1 MGPRVGADYLD
12 ESLARIAA
20 LGDPIRRALYRY
32 VVAQPEPVGR
42 AQAADA
48 VGIAQHSA
56 KFHLDRLETDGLLD
70 AEYAR
75 PPGKDGPGAG
85 RPAKR
90 YRRPKGET
98 VVSLPARR
106 YDLAGH
112 VLADAISTATH
123 SGVPI
128 AKALRRAAAAAGRRL
143 GEAAQARIGRRRG
156 KPASIQAVND
166 VLTDCGYE
174 PRVEGGAI
182 ILANCP
188 FHSLAE
194 DYTELICGMNLDLL
208 NGLATTCDRVGL
220 HPELDPDPG
229 RCCVTIGL
237 GS

>member
-1 MGPRVGADYLD
+1 MAPRTRSDDLD
-12 ESLARIAA
+12 ESLAKVAA
-20 LGDPIRRALYRY
+20 LGDPVRRALYRY
-32 VVAQPEPVGR
+32 VVAQPNPVR
-42 AQAADA
+42 RTEAADA
-48 VGIAQHSA
+48 LGIAQHSA

-106 YDLAGH
+106 YDLVGH
-112 VLADAISTATH
+112 VMAEAISTATG

-128 AKALRRAAAAAGRRL
+128 AQSLRRAAAAAGRRL
-143 GEAAQARIGRRRG
+143 GDAAQARIGRHRG
-156 KPASIQAVND
+156 KTASIQAVTD

-174 PRVEGGAI
+174 PRVSGGAI

-208 NGLATTCDRVGL
+208 NGLATTCGRAGL
-220 HPELDPDPG
+220 HPELDPDQG

-237 GS
+237 GG

>member
-1 MGPRVGADYLD
+1 MAPRVGPDDFD
-12 ESLARIAA
+12 ERLARIAA
-20 LGDPIRRALYRY
+20 LGDPVRRALYRY

-85 RPAKR
+85 RPVKR

-112 VLADAISTATH
+112 VMADAISTATH
-123 SGVPI
+123 SGVPV
-128 AKALRRAAAAAGRRL
+128 AQALRRAAAAAGRRM
-143 GEAAQARIGRRRG
+143 GEAAQARVGRRHS
-156 KPASIQAVND
+156 KAASIKAVTE
-166 VLTDCGYE
+166 VLTDGGYE
-174 PRVEGGAI
+174 PRVEGGSI
-182 ILANCP
+182 MLANCP

-194 DYTELICGMNLDLL
+194 DYRELICGMNLDLL
-208 NGLATTCDRVGL
+208 DGLATTCDRAGL
-220 HPELDPDPG
+220 HPELDPDPR